1 MTDTRGAYREVIDDL
16 KRRRDGIDKLIAEL
30 EAVVSEQVPS
40 QLSADMPYRG
50 MRVIDAAKA
59 VLRDNGEPM
68 SPAAITEQIRAGG
81 CEVSSANT
89 VASILNRYA
98 RDNDDVFSPGRG
110 LWGIRSRE
118 GQSEPAGRALVDGA
132 GELVAPPNFVGGLG
146 DVVIGAPPNFVG
158 GLGDVV
164 IGAPPNLVGGLGDV
178 VIGAPPNPVGGL
190 GDVVIGAPSNPV
202 AVGETPADA
211 LAGSPKPKTQK
222 R

>member
-16 KRRRDGIDKLIAEL
+16 KRRRDGIDKLITEL

-40 QLSADMPYRG
+40 QPSADIPYRG

-59 VLRDNGEPM
+59 VLREIGEPM
-68 SPAAITEQIRAGG
+68 SPSAITEQIRAGG

-110 LWGIRSRE
+110 LWGVRSHVD
-118 GQSEPAGRALVDGA
+118 QAEPAGRSLVD
-132 GELVAPPNFVGGLG
+132 VANKFA
-146 DVVIGAPPNFVG
+146 APLKPMVD
-158 GLGDVV
+158 LS
-164 IGAPPNLVGGLGDV
+164 AL
-178 VIGAPPNPVGGL
+178 IGAPPNPV
-190 GDVVIGAPSNPV
+190 
-202 AVGETPADA
+202 AVEET
-211 LAGSPKPKTQK
+211 LAEVLARSRKPKTQK